1 MYLSTNNNKKA
12 IGQVLLAALL
22 IFGSL
27 SLSAEPSKS
36 PPNKEIVKTSVW
48 ASANQKLVLNLS
60 AVDEGHRICPQ
71 TPDTQRQPFCRQ
83 FNVPVR
89 GICGDLDHIY
99 LVLANGDIH
108 LVNSA
113 LIGVNGDFNATFHPD
128 IPINL
133 QSAWFIEEETC
144 KGISLP
150 RILGMNQNGTLLMF
164 DGKKWQ
170 KVNEVSHLAP
180 SS

>member
-1 MYLSTNNNKKA
+1 MYLPTNNNKKA
-12 IGQVLLAALL
+12 IGRGFLAALL

-27 SLSAEPSKS
+27 SLSADPSKS

-133 QSAWFIEEETC
+133 QSAWFIEEESC
-144 KGISLP
+144 QYGRMPSIQ
-150 RILGMNQNGTLLMF
+150 GMNDTGVLVRF
-164 DGKKWQ
+164 DGEKWQ
-170 KVNEVSHLAP
+170 AVNKVSHLSP